1 MAVGLGA
8 AALPPGEAQNARPLH
23 IGHTS
28 ITWLSFGGGRGRGS
42 ATPQP
47 PAPAGA
53 RPPAG
58 TAGGPP
64 VDPVQIET
72 IIRDIADLGFRGVEL
87 FGNAVTGMEDQ
98 GTIGSLLKKHRNLPL
113 ISIVSSPDCGD
124 PAKLKPSIDLM
135 LTQATA
141 AKKYGAKIVL
151 MNASGGR
158 RDASYNFAD
167 HKANVVHS
175 LNEAS
180 KAMADL
186 GLQAVLHQHTGTMVE
201 KRDEVYAIM
210 DAVDKKYVRAGFDV
224 GQLAKGGADPVPIV
238 RDFLPMIEHLHL
250 KDYDGGEYYGG
261 YCPLG
266 KGRVDLKAVLD
277 LMDKRGP
284 MKGLVMVE
292 LDPSPNQPLP
302 AIETARIAKSYL
314 QNLGYQFRT

>member
-1 MAVGLGA
+1 
-8 AALPPGEAQNARPLH
+8 
-23 IGHTS
+23 
-28 ITWLSFGGGRGRGS
+28 
-42 ATPQP
+42 
-47 PAPAGA
+47 
-53 RPPAG
+53 
-58 TAGGPP
+58 
-64 VDPVQIET
+64 
-72 IIRDIADLGFRGVEL
+72 
-87 FGNAVTGMEDQ
+87 
-98 GTIGSLLKKHRNLPL
+98 
-113 ISIVSSPDCGD
+113 
-124 PAKLKPSIDLM
+124 
-135 LTQATA
+135 
-141 AKKYGAKIVL
+141 
-151 MNASGGR
+151 
-158 RDASYNFAD
+158 
-167 HKANVVHS
+167 
-175 LNEAS
+175 
-180 KAMADL
+180 
-186 GLQAVLHQHTGTMVE
+186 
-201 KRDEVYAIM
+201 M